1 VGRGRFIMEELDKMN
16 VATPQYIKK
25 MQQITNA
32 KLSMQKAMIQFTDKY
47 DDRHPKAE
55 VTLHPDPNRGT
66 SEKLPNWICFEYDT
80 SKFHGTAKE
89 NKLMLSMFVALWE
102 ATLIYDVP
110 VKTLHKE
117 MLKIKEYHD
126 IFHMTPA
133 E

>member
-1 VGRGRFIMEELDKMN
+1 MIFSAKYAEQIAASKM
-16 VATPQYIKK
+16 PMKG
-25 MQQITNA
+25 
-32 KLSMQKAMIQFTDKY
+32 SMIQFTDKY
-47 DDRHPKAE
+47 DNRHPMAE
-55 VTLHPDPNRGT
+55 VTPHPDPNHGT
-66 SEKLPNWICFEYDT
+66 SDKLPNWICFEYDT

-126 IFHMTPA
+126 IFHLTPA